1 MKILLYSMNF
11 APELAGI
18 GKYSGEM
25 AQWLSARGH
34 EVRVI
39 ASPPFFPQWA
49 VFEGHS
55 AWAYRKT
62 VSNGVTV
69 WRAPTWVPSRPRAL
83 GRIAHLFSFMLS
95 SIPLLFAQTRWKPDV
110 VFVVEPPLFCAP
122 AALLFSKVLGIK
134 SWLHIQDYEVDAAF
148 ELGWVRGERVRRFA
162 MSAEHWL
169 LSRFSRVSTI
179 SRAMM
184 DKARSKGIDES
195 RLVLFPNWVDVSAI
209 RPGAPA
215 TAPAQGYR
223 PTLGIPGDA
232 VVVLYAGSLGS
243 KQGIELLADAARLL
257 AAARHIH
264 FVFCGN
270 GPSREPLMAACAQLA
285 NVHFLD
291 LQPAERLNELLGM
304 ADIHVLPQR
313 ADAADLVM
321 PSKLGGMLA
330 SGKAVIVTAHAGTE
344 LSNVVSGRGLV
355 VAPGDADALAD
366 AIARLASS
374 RQRREEMGAAGRAF
388 AEAELDQNAILQRLE
403 QELVR
408 CVAGLTPC
416 PPEHTEPMEPT
427 EHTRLACPPAPL
439 PKSW

>member
-11 APELAGI
+11 TPELTGI

-25 AQWLSARGH
+25 AQWLGAKGH

-39 ASPPFFPQWA
+39 AAPPSFPNWE

-55 AWAYRKT
+55 AWSYRKT
-62 VSNGVTV
+62 NWNGITV
-69 WRAPTWVPSRPRAL
+69 WRAPTWVPARPRTLA
-83 GRIAHLFSFMLS
+83 RMAHLFSFMLS
-95 SIPLLFAQTRWKPDV
+95 SIPLLFAQIRWKPDL
-110 VFVVEPPLFCAP
+110 VFVVEPPIFCAP
-122 AALLFSKVLGIK
+122 AVLFFSKMLGIK

-148 ELGWVRGERVRRFA
+148 GLGWVRGARMRRVA
-162 MSAEHWL
+162 LSVEHWL
-169 LSRFSRVSTI
+169 LSRFNRVSTI
-179 SRAMM
+179 SAAMIDRAK
-184 DKARSKGIDES
+184 DKGIAED
-195 RLVLFPNWVDVSAI
+195 RLVLFPNWVDVAAI
-209 RPGAPA
+209 RPGPA
-215 TAPAQGYR
+215 SDYR
-223 PTLGIPGDA
+223 IALGIPPDA

-270 GPSREPLMAACAQLA
+270 GPSRAPLQAACSRLG

-291 LQPAERLNELLGM
+291 LQPAARFNELLGM

-321 PSKLGGMLA
+321 PSKLAGMLA

-355 VAPGDADALAD
+355 VAPGDAQALAE
-366 AIARLASS
+366 AIAHLAAS
-374 RQRREEMGAAGRAF
+374 RQTRERMGAAGRSF
-388 AEAELDQNAILQRLE
+388 AEEELDQNAILLRFE
-403 QELVR
+403 RELLR
-408 CVAGLTPC
+408 CLTG
-416 PPEHTEPMEPT
+416 
-427 EHTRLACPPAPL
+427 
-439 PKSW
+439 